1 MRRTVIVFVFIAIS
15 LGACNHEAAE
25 SNPLNALKSAQ
36 PLAMSNYGPG
46 FWHDQYR
53 RNTNLWRKAHK
64 YCDQPDNRHTE
75 NCEVLSTLTEQ
86 PQAGIGTP
94 VPYPKS
100 WSAPDAPH
108 AGLSG
113 LPPNGWPPPT
123 P

>member
-36 PLAMSNYGPG
+36 PLAMSNYGPS

-64 YCDQPDNRHTE
+64 YCDQLDNRHTE